1 MSAWKDPL
9 YKYYCPPPP
18 LASIEAFQT
27 HLLGLAVHSSAVWR
41 RAKAEPAPIETVWV
55 GYYGWVWES
64 SDKFKKGKEKKIK
77 VDSTNEDCHSSSH
90 NIMNMNKMHTKEK
103 HLRYN

>member
-9 YKYYCPPPP
+9 YKYCCPPPP
-18 LASIEAFQT
+18 LASFEAFQT

-41 RAKAEPAPIETVWV
+41 GAKAEPAPIETVWV

-64 SDKFKKGKEKKIK
+64 SDKFKITKNKGKEREKK
-77 VDSTNEDCHSSSH
+77 SRLH
-90 NIMNMNKMHTKEK
+90 KMKTVIPVHAT
-103 HLRYN
+103 